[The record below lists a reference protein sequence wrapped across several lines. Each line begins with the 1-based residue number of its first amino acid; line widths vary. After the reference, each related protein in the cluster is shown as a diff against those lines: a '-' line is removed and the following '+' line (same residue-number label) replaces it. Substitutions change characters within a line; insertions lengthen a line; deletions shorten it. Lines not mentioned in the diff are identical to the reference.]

1 MKKRGKYAKIR
12 YMNKDVIYIEPEDD
26 ITDIISRIKASKQK
40 IIALVPPKKLGIMR
54 SAVNIKLIAK
64 TAKMKDKA
72 VVIVTVDPSLVKLS
86 ALSGLP
92 VAKTLNS
99 RPMLPSEFTK
109 RKKQETEEL
118 EEKELDMPAEDDSNA
133 EEVIDDTPKKAKKD
147 DIKLDSDDVEE
158 EDDSKKNKKKK
169 NKGIEKIP
177 NFDKYRKWII
187 FGGIGGV
194 LLIVIFIWAFIFAP
208 YAKITVN
215 MKTVASNI
223 SENITLVTDEKN
235 KNNKEG
241 KFLLEQ
247 IKYEEENSIDFE
259 ATGKANHGE
268 KATGTVTVKVAFS
281 RETNSGSV
289 TIPAGSAVSISGKNY
304 STIEAVAASWEGPST
319 GGCDGGKDAD
329 YCYVLKKVPVQATGS
344 GAAYNIEEAH
354 SGTINVNGVAFYSS
368 TAMTGGTDKNVKV
381 VSENDI
387 AEAQKQLTNANNGAK
402 DKLFAQIGDGV
413 VKIESSYKSET
424 KDSVSTPKVA
434 EEVKEGEKA
443 KLTAKTVH
451 TIYVVDK
458 TAIEEYVKEY
468 EKDKVGEND
477 KLYSI
482 GTPFFERF
490 LEGTDGTFTAKFK
503 TTVKIGPEL
512 SDSLVLDTAKGRKV
526 GEVKAL
532 VKDISS
538 NINDVVVETSFPW
551 VRWVPND
558 ANKIGINITVEE

>member
-26 ITDIISRIKASKQK
+26 ITDIISRIKSSKQK

-118 EEKELDMPAEDDSNA
+118 EEKDLDMPAEDDSNA
-133 EEVIDDTPKKAKKD
+133 EEVIDDAPKKARKD
-147 DIKLDSDDVEE
+147 DIKLDSDDVED

-169 NKGIEKIP
+169 NKGVEKIP

-194 LLIVIFIWAFIFAP
+194 LLIVIFIWAFILAP

-215 MKTVASNI
+215 MKTVDSNI

-268 KATGTVTVKVAFS
+268 KAKGTVTFYAQFDANAESGTVVFPAGATVNISGHNYITTEAVSTKYDGKTNQCEKPITTICNIKKEVGVVAAEPGTGYNIAASGTGEIPTTNVAF
-281 RETNSGSV
+281 
-289 TIPAGSAVSISGKNY
+289 AG
-304 STIEAVAASWEGPST
+304 
-319 GGCDGGKDAD
+319 
-329 YCYVLKKVPVQATGS
+329 
-344 GAAYNIEEAH
+344 
-354 SGTINVNGVAFYSS
+354 S

-381 VSENDI
+381 VAESDV
-387 AEAQKQLTNANNGAK
+387 AEAQKQLTSANNGAK

-468 EKDKVGEND
+468 EKDKIGEND

-512 SDSLVLDTAKGRKV
+512 SESLVLDTAKGRKV
-526 GEVKAL
+526 GEVTAL

>member
-1 MKKRGKYAKIR
+1 MKKREKYAKIR

-26 ITDIISRIKASKQK
+26 ITDIISRIKSSKQK

-118 EEKELDMPAEDDSNA
+118 EEKDLDMPAEDDSNA
-133 EEVIDDTPKKAKKD
+133 EEIIDDTPKKARKD
-147 DIKLDSDDVEE
+147 DIKLDSDDVED

-169 NKGIEKIP
+169 NKGVEKIP

-194 LLIVIFIWAFIFAP
+194 LLIVIFIWAFILAP

-268 KATGTVTVKVAFS
+268 KAKGTVTFYAQFDA
-281 RETNSGSV
+281 NGSAATV
-289 TIPAGSAVSISGKNY
+289 TLPAGATVSISGHNFAVA
-304 STIEAVAASWEGPST
+304 EAVSTSWDGTPKQCEKPIDAICNIKKEVGVVATEPGTSHNIAAASMGA
-319 GGCDGGKDAD
+319 GKIA
-329 YCYVLKKVPVQATGS
+329 VT
-344 GAAYNIEEAH
+344 NI
-354 SGTINVNGVAFYSS
+354 AFAGS
-368 TAMTGGTDKNVKV
+368 TAMTGGTDKMVKV
-381 VSENDI
+381 VVESDVV
-387 AEAQKQLTNANNGAK
+387 EAQKQLTNANNGAK

-468 EKDKVGEND
+468 EKDKIGEND

-512 SDSLVLDTAKGRKV
+512 SESLVLDTAKGRKV